1 MSRGRLVVGC
11 HGPRLPTRA
20 PARNPSLLGDLG
32 SLLAEAWHEPPR
44 SRAEPTRSDAYE
56 PVARW
61 ENEGGAC
68 DERERTWPT
77 EQMATGEHHE

>member
-1 MSRGRLVVGC
+1 MISAHCWPR
-11 HGPRLPTRA
+11 HGAST
-20 PARNPSLLGDLG
+20 
-32 SLLAEAWHEPPR
+32 HEPPR

-61 ENEGGAC
+61 ENEGGAY

-77 EQMATGEHHE
+77 EQMATGEPMNEDSSP